1 VAPAASLDEIRAAY
15 RARARR
21 LHPDVVGGD
30 TSEMAE
36 LNEAWAVLSDP
47 ARRAEYDT
55 GLWRSMA
62 AQHAADVTYDEPPVD
77 LAVTTDDSGWTL
89 EEGRAAR
96 GLGCLLALTTVLVTV
111 ALVALFVYAF
121 TRSGHLRP

>member
-1 VAPAASLDEIRAAY
+1 M
-15 RARARR
+15 
-21 LHPDVVGGD
+21 HPDVVGGD
-30 TSEMAE
+30 TSGMAE

-47 ARRAEYDT
+47 TRRAEYDT

-62 AQHAADVTYDEPPVD
+62 AQHTVFVPYEEPVID
-77 LAVTTDDSGWTL
+77 LTVATDDGGWTV